1 MKKINILIVLGL
13 LILLFGMAQPVH
25 AANPGVLWAGSRGA
39 ASPEITRGMA
49 QLNSA
54 ISKFEGLLN
63 AYSVNQDQNIEE
75 QLLAASNDLSDSL
88 EEFNSALAEVY
99 PTLTEEQE
107 PDVVEAYSSLRSYLE
122 DLATK
127 ANLILQGEEE
137 ATKHVAVLDG
147 DEIAPGLP
155 GQMWVSS
162 YSVS

>member
-13 LILLFGMAQPVH
+13 LILLFSMAQP
-25 AANPGVLWAGSRGA
+25 AYAGPLRFYGMIGGEK
-39 ASPEITRGMA
+39 PETQPPFA
-49 QLNSA
+49 QLNAA

-122 DLATK
+122 ELATK

-137 ATKHVAVLDG
+137 GATKHFTILDG

-155 GQMWVSS
+155 GQMWVGSNVIS
-162 YSVS
+162 